1 MNFFETIHS
10 LLQRIRTLPSSRRA
24 ALELTG
30 RAEDEYNRIMA
41 ELKKMTQE
49 ERRTVFQNMKQEPV
63 LFMKKID
70 GTTYVVRTF
79 FQSEGNETML
89 DRAEQFMVRNL

>member
-1 MNFFETIHS
+1 MNLFEMARSVLHRTS
-10 LLQRIRTLPSSRRA
+10 RLLCSHNGT
-24 ALELTG
+24 LELTG
-30 RAEDEYNRIMA
+30 RAEKEYNRIMA
-41 ELKKMTQE
+41 ELKRMTPE
-49 ERRTVFQNMKQEPV
+49 ERRAVFQNMKQESV
-63 LFMKKID
+63 RFTKKID

>member
-1 MNFFETIHS
+1 MQPIRKIRS
-10 LLQRIRTLPSSRRA
+10 LLSDCTA

-41 ELKKMTQE
+41 ELKQITPE
-49 ERRTVFQNMKQEPV
+49 ERRSVFQNMKQEPV
-63 LFMKKID
+63 RFTKKID

-79 FQSEGNETML
+79 FQSEGNETIL